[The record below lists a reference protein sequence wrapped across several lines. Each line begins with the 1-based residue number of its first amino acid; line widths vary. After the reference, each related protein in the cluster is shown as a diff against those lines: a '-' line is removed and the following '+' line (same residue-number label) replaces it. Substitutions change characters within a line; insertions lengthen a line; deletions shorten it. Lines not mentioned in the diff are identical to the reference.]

1 MTPLNKS
8 TKITKRFGS
17 SNEYQIAIQRDK
29 KQDISASVS
38 GNNMFIA
45 FRGGFYTFNIRGLIH
60 FIRDLA
66 AKEIKDQNAISLAI
80 SADAIVR
87 IPAGKYVACIILTG
101 DATGVNINF
110 NGEDY
115 DEIDPGNDTIE
126 LLLAARYVAS
136 ETEMTITA
144 TSWGSLNIIIKII

>member
-1 MTPLNKS
+1 
-8 TKITKRFGS
+8 
-17 SNEYQIAIQRDK
+17 
-29 KQDISASVS
+29 
-38 GNNMFIA
+38 
-45 FRGGFYTFNIRGLIH
+45 
-60 FIRDLA
+60 
-66 AKEIKDQNAISLAI
+66 
-80 SADAIVR
+80 
-87 IPAGKYVACIILTG
+87 LTG